1 MLVYGMDEGATPLIY
16 HCENDSNQG
25 KHKPSSK

>member
-1 MLVYGMDEGATPLIY
+1 MLVYGMDEGTPLIY
-16 HCENDSNQG
+16 HCENDNNQG